1 MIARARSQG
10 ETARLAPGSA
20 AAAGRRER
28 GKMDGGLHYRN
39 DLMIVSNWS
48 DASFAL
54 DTAHHVGQEP
64 QVSDVISLKTFA
76 NTEFCPR
83 FINDATDLEGIGSH
97 LEGKR
102 VYLISTSSPQHT
114 RVELAMRNLLIASA
128 AKENGAER
136 VVLVEPD
143 LFFSAQD
150 RGPHSTDHPQMTGPE
165 SYKKFDGQPA
175 SAHLYA
181 QMLKGAGVDQV
192 VAVHN
197 HKPDVLGKIYD
208 EVYGTNGG
216 RSAFFN
222 LDIAYLVAHYIL
234 QVSNPKGLGENVG
247 LVAPDRGAED
257 FVRSVQRF
265 TGLKDAEVVVL
276 EKQRLGQRSVEM
288 EPPENAPLLKDR
300 EVFILDDMV
309 RTGGTIAK
317 AAGVL
322 HADERTRPRR
332 IYFYCTHT
340 YISPEARENLHA
352 GALTEFATTNTL
364 PNVLNRDDQGRLRQ
378 KIVVLKIEAF
388 LADAILH
395 CLEGR
400 EDPAER
406 YRPGRLGEAGGYYQ
420 LDYSS
425 RNELRGANGGRRDN
439 QLRLR
444 L

>member
-1 MIARARSQG
+1 
-10 ETARLAPGSA
+10 
-20 AAAGRRER
+20 
-28 GKMDGGLHYRN
+28 MDSGLNYQD

-83 FINDATDLEGIGSH
+83 FINDASDLQRIGSH

-114 RVELAMRNLLIASA
+114 RSELAMRNLLIASA
-128 AKENGAER
+128 AKENGAAR

-175 SAHLYA
+175 SAQLYA
-181 QMLKGAGVDQV
+181 QMLRRAGVDQV

-197 HKPDVLGKIYD
+197 HKPEVLSRIYGDVFD
-208 EVYGTNGG
+208 TNSG
-216 RSAFFN
+216 RPPFLN
-222 LDIAYLVAHYIL
+222 LDMAYLVAHYIL
-234 QVSNPKGLGENVG
+234 QVARPQGLGENVG
-247 LVAPDRGAED
+247 LVAPDQGAEE
-257 FVRSVQRF
+257 FVRSVRRF
-265 TGLKDAEVVVL
+265 TGLRDAEVVVL
-276 EKQRLGQRSVEM
+276 EKQRHGQRNVEM
-288 EPPENAPLLKDR
+288 TLPANAHRLKGR

-309 RTGGTIAK
+309 RTGGTIAT
-317 AAGVL
+317 AASLL
-322 HADERTRPRR
+322 HENEDTRPRR

-406 YRPGRLGEAGGYYQ
+406 YHPRRLQQAGSYYQ
-420 LDYSS
+420 LDFSS

>member
-1 MIARARSQG
+1 
-10 ETARLAPGSA
+10 
-20 AAAGRRER
+20 
-28 GKMDGGLHYRN
+28 MDSGLNYQD

-83 FINDATDLEGIGSH
+83 FINDASDLQRIGSH

-102 VYLISTSSPQHT
+102 VYLVSTSSPQHT
-114 RVELAMRNLLIASA
+114 RSELAMRNLLIASA
-128 AKENGAER
+128 AKENGAAR

-150 RGPHSTDHPQMTGPE
+150 RGPHSIDHPQMTGPE

-175 SAHLYA
+175 SAQLYA
-181 QMLKGAGVDQV
+181 QMLRRAGVDQV

-197 HKPDVLGKIYD
+197 HKPEVLSRIYGDVFD
-208 EVYGTNGG
+208 TNSG
-216 RSAFFN
+216 RPAFLN

-234 QVSNPKGLGENVG
+234 QVARPQGLGENVG
-247 LVAPDRGAED
+247 LVAPDQGAEE
-257 FVRSVQRF
+257 FVRSVRRF
-265 TGLKDAEVVVL
+265 TGLRDAEVVVL
-276 EKQRLGQRSVEM
+276 EKQRHGQRNVEM
-288 EPPENAPLLKDR
+288 TLPANAHRLKDR

-309 RTGGTIAK
+309 RTGGTIAT
-317 AAGVL
+317 AASLL
-322 HADERTRPRR
+322 HENENTRPRR

-406 YRPGRLGEAGGYYQ
+406 YHPRRLQQAGSYYQ
-420 LDYSS
+420 LDFSS

>member
-1 MIARARSQG
+1 
-10 ETARLAPGSA
+10 
-20 AAAGRRER
+20 
-28 GKMDGGLHYRN
+28 MDLGLHYRN

-64 QVSDVISLKTFA
+64 QVADVISLKTFA

-83 FINDATDLEGIGSH
+83 FINDAGDLERIGSH
-97 LEGKR
+97 LKGKR

-114 RVELAMRNLLIASA
+114 RSELAMRNLLIARA
-128 AKENGAER
+128 AKENGAAR

-175 SAHLYA
+175 SAQLYA
-181 QMLKGAGVDQV
+181 QMLRGAGVDQV

-197 HKPDVLGKIYD
+197 HKPEVLSGIYNDVF
-208 EVYGTNGG
+208 GTNGG
-216 RSAFFN
+216 SPPFLN

-234 QVSNPKGLGENVG
+234 QVARPQGLGENVG
-247 LVAPDRGAED
+247 LVAPDQGAEE
-257 FVRSVQRF
+257 FVRGVRRF
-265 TGLKDAEVVVL
+265 TGLREAEVVVL
-276 EKQRLGQRSVEM
+276 EKQRHGQRNVEM
-288 EPPENAPLLKDR
+288 TLPANAHRLKDR

-309 RTGGTIAK
+309 RTGGTIAT
-317 AAGVL
+317 AASLL
-322 HADERTRPRR
+322 HENEDTRPRR

-406 YRPGRLGEAGGYYQ
+406 YHPRRLQQAGSYYQ
-420 LDYSS
+420 LDFSS
-425 RNELRGANGGRRDN
+425 RNELRGANGGRREN

>member
-1 MIARARSQG
+1 
-10 ETARLAPGSA
+10 
-20 AAAGRRER
+20 
-28 GKMDGGLHYRN
+28 MDLGLNYRN

-83 FINDATDLEGIGSH
+83 FINDASDLERIGSH

-102 VYLISTSSPQHT
+102 VYVISTSSPQHT
-114 RVELAMRNLLIASA
+114 RSELAMRNLLIASA
-128 AKENGAER
+128 AKENGAAR

-175 SAHLYA
+175 SAQLYA
-181 QMLKGAGVDQV
+181 QMLRGAGVDQV

-197 HKPDVLGKIYD
+197 HKPEVLSRIYNDVF
-208 EVYGTNGG
+208 GTNGG
-216 RSAFFN
+216 RSPFFN

-234 QVSNPKGLGENVG
+234 QVARPQGLGENVG
-247 LVAPDRGAED
+247 LVAPDQGAEE
-257 FVRSVQRF
+257 FVRSVRRF
-265 TGLKDAEVVVL
+265 TGLREAEVVVL
-276 EKQRLGQRSVEM
+276 EKQRHGQRNVEM
-288 EPPENAPLLKDR
+288 TLPANAHRLKDR

-309 RTGGTIAK
+309 RTGGTIAT
-317 AAGVL
+317 AASLL
-322 HADERTRPRR
+322 HENEETRPRR

-400 EDPAER
+400 EDPEER
-406 YRPGRLGEAGGYYQ
+406 YHPRRLQQAGSYYQ
-420 LDYSS
+420 LDFSS

>member
-1 MIARARSQG
+1 
-10 ETARLAPGSA
+10 
-20 AAAGRRER
+20 
-28 GKMDGGLHYRN
+28 MDLGLNFRN

-83 FINDATDLEGIGSH
+83 FINDASDLERIGSH
-97 LEGKR
+97 LDGKR
-102 VYLISTSSPQHT
+102 VYVISTSSPQHT
-114 RVELAMRNLLIASA
+114 RSELAMRNLLIASA
-128 AKENGAER
+128 AKENGAAR

-175 SAHLYA
+175 SARLYA
-181 QMLKGAGVDQV
+181 QMLRGAGVDQV

-197 HKPDVLGKIYD
+197 HKPDVLSRIYD
-208 EVYGTNGG
+208 DVFGSNGG
-216 RSAFFN
+216 RPPFFN

-234 QVSNPKGLGENVG
+234 QVARPQGLGENVG
-247 LVAPDRGAED
+247 LVAPDQGAEE
-257 FVRSVQRF
+257 FVRGVRRF
-265 TGLKDAEVVVL
+265 TGLRDAEVVVL
-276 EKQRLGQRSVEM
+276 EKQRHGQRNVEM
-288 EPPENAPLLKDR
+288 TLPANAHRLKDR

-309 RTGGTIAK
+309 RTGGTIAT
-317 AAGVL
+317 AASLL
-322 HADERTRPRR
+322 HENEDTRPRR

-406 YRPGRLGEAGGYYQ
+406 YHPRRLQQAGSYYQ
-420 LDYSS
+420 LDFSS

>member
-1 MIARARSQG
+1 
-10 ETARLAPGSA
+10 
-20 AAAGRRER
+20 
-28 GKMDGGLHYRN
+28 MDSGFNYRN

-83 FINDATDLEGIGSH
+83 FISDASDLEHIGRH
-97 LEGKR
+97 LCGKR

-114 RVELAMRNLLIASA
+114 RAELAMRNLLIASA

-150 RGPHSTDHPQMTGPE
+150 RGPHSSDHPQMTGPDA
-165 SYKKFDGQPA
+165 YKKFDGQPA

-181 QMLKGAGVDQV
+181 QMLRGAGVDQV

-197 HKPDVLGKIYD
+197 HKPGVLKNIYD
-208 EVYGTNGG
+208 EVFGTNGE

-234 QVSNPKGLGENVG
+234 QVANPQRLGENVG
-247 LVAPDRGAED
+247 LVAPDQGAED

-265 TGLKDAEVVVL
+265 TGLRDAEVVVL
-276 EKQRLGQRSVEM
+276 EKQRHGQRSVEM
-288 EPPENAPLLKDR
+288 TLPANAYRLKDR

-309 RTGGTIAK
+309 RTGGTIAT
-317 AAGVL
+317 AASLL
-322 HADERTRPRR
+322 HENEETRPKR

-400 EDPAER
+400 EDPADR
-406 YRPGRLGEAGGYYQ
+406 YHPHRLQQAGAYYQ
-420 LDYSS
+420 LDFSS
-425 RNELRGANGGRRDN
+425 RNELRSANGGRRDN

>member
-1 MIARARSQG
+1 MDSG
-10 ETARLAPGSA
+10 LNY
-20 AAAGRRER
+20 R
-28 GKMDGGLHYRN
+28 G

-83 FINDATDLEGIGSH
+83 FINDASDLEHIGRH
-97 LEGKR
+97 LCGKR

-114 RVELAMRNLLIASA
+114 RAELAMRNLLIASA

-150 RGPHSTDHPQMTGPE
+150 RGPHSSDHPQMTGPDA
-165 SYKKFDGQPA
+165 YKKFDGQPA

-181 QMLKGAGVDQV
+181 QMLRGAGVDQV

-197 HKPDVLGKIYD
+197 HKPGVLKNIYD
-208 EVYGTNGG
+208 EVFGTNGE

-234 QVSNPKGLGENVG
+234 QVANPQRLGENVG
-247 LVAPDRGAED
+247 LVAPDQGAED
-257 FVRSVQRF
+257 FVRSVRRF
-265 TGLKDAEVVVL
+265 TGLRDAEVVVL
-276 EKQRLGQRSVEM
+276 EKQRHGQRSVEM
-288 EPPENAPLLKDR
+288 TLPANAHRLKDR

-317 AAGVL
+317 AASLL
-322 HADERTRPRR
+322 HENEETRPRR

-400 EDPAER
+400 EEPSER
-406 YRPGRLGEAGGYYQ
+406 YHPRRLKQAGIYYQ
-420 LDYSS
+420 LDFST
-425 RNELRGANGGRRDN
+425 RNELRGANGGRREA
-439 QLRLR
+439 QLRLH

>member
-1 MIARARSQG
+1 
-10 ETARLAPGSA
+10 
-20 AAAGRRER
+20 
-28 GKMDGGLHYRN
+28 MDSGLNYRD

-83 FINDATDLEGIGSH
+83 FINDASDLQRIGSH

-114 RVELAMRNLLIASA
+114 RSELAMRNLLIASA
-128 AKENGAER
+128 AKENGAAR

-150 RGPHSTDHPQMTGPE
+150 RGPHSTDHPQMKGPE

-175 SAHLYA
+175 SAQLYA
-181 QMLKGAGVDQV
+181 QMLRRAGVDQV

-197 HKPDVLGKIYD
+197 HKPEVLSRIYGDVFD
-208 EVYGTNGG
+208 TNSG
-216 RSAFFN
+216 RPPFLN

-234 QVSNPKGLGENVG
+234 QVARPQGLGENVG
-247 LVAPDRGAED
+247 LVAPDQGAEE
-257 FVRSVQRF
+257 FVRSVRRF
-265 TGLKDAEVVVL
+265 TGLRDAEVVVL
-276 EKQRLGQRSVEM
+276 EKQRHGQRNVEM
-288 EPPENAPLLKDR
+288 TLPANAHRLKDR

-309 RTGGTIAK
+309 RTGGTIAS
-317 AAGVL
+317 AASLL
-322 HADERTRPRR
+322 HENEDTRPRR

-400 EDPAER
+400 EDPEER
-406 YRPGRLGEAGGYYQ
+406 YHPGRLQQAGSYYQ
-420 LDYSS
+420 LDFSS
-425 RNELRGANGGRRDN
+425 RNELRGANGGRREN

>member
-1 MIARARSQG
+1 
-10 ETARLAPGSA
+10 
-20 AAAGRRER
+20 
-28 GKMDGGLHYRN
+28 MDLGLNYRN

-83 FINDATDLEGIGSH
+83 FISDASDLERIGSH

-114 RVELAMRNLLIASA
+114 RSELAMRNLLISSA
-128 AKENGAER
+128 AKENGAAR

-175 SAHLYA
+175 SARLYA
-181 QMLKGAGVDQV
+181 QMLRGAGVDQV

-197 HKPDVLGKIYD
+197 HKPDVLSGIYD
-208 EVYGTNGG
+208 EVFGTNGG
-216 RSAFFN
+216 RPPFLN

-234 QVSNPKGLGENVG
+234 QVARPQGLGENVG
-247 LVAPDRGAED
+247 LVAPDQGAEE
-257 FVRSVQRF
+257 FVRSVRRF
-265 TGLKDAEVVVL
+265 TGLRDAEVVVL
-276 EKQRLGQRSVEM
+276 EKQRHGQRNVEM
-288 EPPENAPLLKDR
+288 TLPANAHRLKDR

-309 RTGGTIAK
+309 RTGGTIAT
-317 AAGVL
+317 AASLL
-322 HADERTRPRR
+322 HENEDTRPRR

-406 YRPGRLGEAGGYYQ
+406 YHPQRLHQAGSYYQ
-420 LDYSS
+420 LDFSS

>member
-1 MIARARSQG
+1 MDLGLNYRS
-10 ETARLAPGSA
+10 
-20 AAAGRRER
+20 
-28 GKMDGGLHYRN
+28 

-83 FINDATDLEGIGSH
+83 FINDASDLERIGSH

-102 VYLISTSSPQHT
+102 VYVISTSSQQHT
-114 RVELAMRNLLIASA
+114 RSELAMRNLLIARA
-128 AKENGAER
+128 AKENGAAR

-175 SAHLYA
+175 SAQLYA
-181 QMLKGAGVDQV
+181 QMLRGAGVDQV

-197 HKPDVLGKIYD
+197 HKPEMLSGIYNDVF
-208 EVYGTNGG
+208 GTNGG
-216 RSAFFN
+216 SPPFVN

-234 QVSNPKGLGENVG
+234 QVARPQGLGENVG
-247 LVAPDRGAED
+247 LVAPDQGAEE
-257 FVRSVQRF
+257 FVRSVRRF
-265 TGLKDAEVVVL
+265 TGLREAEVVVL
-276 EKQRLGQRSVEM
+276 EKQRHGQRNVEM
-288 EPPENAPLLKDR
+288 TLPANAHRLKDR

-309 RTGGTIAK
+309 RTGGTIAT
-317 AAGVL
+317 AASLL
-322 HADERTRPRR
+322 HENEETRPRR

-406 YRPGRLGEAGGYYQ
+406 YHPRRLQQAGSYYQ
-420 LDYSS
+420 LDFSS
-425 RNELRGANGGRRDN
+425 RNELRGANGGRREN

>member
-1 MIARARSQG
+1 
-10 ETARLAPGSA
+10 
-20 AAAGRRER
+20 
-28 GKMDGGLHYRN
+28 
-39 DLMIVSNWS
+39 
-48 DASFAL
+48 
-54 DTAHHVGQEP
+54 
-64 QVSDVISLKTFA
+64 
-76 NTEFCPR
+76 
-83 FINDATDLEGIGSH
+83 
-97 LEGKR
+97 
-102 VYLISTSSPQHT
+102 
-114 RVELAMRNLLIASA
+114 MRNLLIASA

-165 SYKKFDGQPA
+165 AYKKFDGQPA

-181 QMLKGAGVDQV
+181 QMLRGAGVDQV

-197 HKPDVLGKIYD
+197 HKPEVLQKIYD
-208 EVYGTNGG
+208 DVYGTNGQ

-234 QVSNPKGLGENVG
+234 QVAKPRGLGDNVG
-247 LVAPDRGAED
+247 LVAPDQGAAD
-257 FVRSVQRF
+257 FVRSVQRY
-265 TGLKDAEVVVL
+265 TGLRDAEVVVL
-276 EKQRLGQRSVEM
+276 EKQRHGQRSVEM
-288 EPPENAPLLKDR
+288 RLPENAPLLKDR

-317 AAGVL
+317 AASLL

-406 YRPGRLGEAGGYYQ
+406 ATTRCGCNRPAATTNSTSRAATNCAAPTAGGGT
-420 LDYSS
+420 DRCGCGYSRPTVARWPS
-425 RNELRGANGGRRDN
+425 
-439 QLRLR
+439 RLR
-444 L
+444 ADDEPMTKRRKLPIGIIWAVFWRRRM

>member
-1 MIARARSQG
+1 
-10 ETARLAPGSA
+10 
-20 AAAGRRER
+20 
-28 GKMDGGLHYRN
+28 MDLGLNYRN

-83 FINDATDLEGIGSH
+83 FINDSSDLEHIGSH

-114 RVELAMRNLLIASA
+114 RSELAMRNLLIASA
-128 AKENGAER
+128 AKENGAAR

-150 RGPHSTDHPQMTGPE
+150 RGPHSSDHPQMTGPE

-175 SAHLYA
+175 SAQLYA
-181 QMLKGAGVDQV
+181 QMLRGAGVDQV

-197 HKPDVLGKIYD
+197 HKPEVLSGIYNDVF
-208 EVYGTNGG
+208 GTNGG
-216 RSAFFN
+216 SPPFFN

-234 QVSNPKGLGENVG
+234 QVARPQGLGENVG
-247 LVAPDRGAED
+247 LVAPDQGAEE
-257 FVRSVQRF
+257 FVRSVRRF
-265 TGLKDAEVVVL
+265 TGLRDAEVVVL
-276 EKQRLGQRSVEM
+276 EKQRHGQRNVEM
-288 EPPENAPLLKDR
+288 TLPANAHRLKDR

-309 RTGGTIAK
+309 RTGGTIAT
-317 AAGVL
+317 AASLL
-322 HADERTRPRR
+322 HENEETRPRR

-400 EDPAER
+400 EDPQER
-406 YRPGRLGEAGGYYQ
+406 YHPRRLQQAGSYYQ
-420 LDYSS
+420 LDFSS
-425 RNELRGANGGRRDN
+425 RNELRGANGGRREN
-439 QLRLR
+439 QLHLR

>member
-1 MIARARSQG
+1 MD
-10 ETARLAPGSA
+10 SA
-20 AAAGRRER
+20 
-28 GKMDGGLHYRN
+28 LNYRN

-83 FINDATDLEGIGSH
+83 FISDASDLERIGSH

-114 RVELAMRNLLIASA
+114 RSELAMRNLLIASA
-128 AKENGAER
+128 AKENGAAR

-175 SAHLYA
+175 SARLYA
-181 QMLKGAGVDQV
+181 QMLRGAGVDQV

-197 HKPDVLGKIYD
+197 HKPDVLSGIYD
-208 EVYGTNGG
+208 EVFGANGG
-216 RSAFFN
+216 RPPFLN

-234 QVSNPKGLGENVG
+234 QVARPQGLGENVG
-247 LVAPDRGAED
+247 LVAPDQGAEE
-257 FVRSVQRF
+257 FVRSVRRF
-265 TGLKDAEVVVL
+265 TGLRDAEVVVL
-276 EKQRLGQRSVEM
+276 EKQRHGQRNVEM
-288 EPPENAPLLKDR
+288 TLPANAHRLKDR

-309 RTGGTIAK
+309 RTGGTIAT
-317 AAGVL
+317 AASLL
-322 HADERTRPRR
+322 HENEDTRPRR

-406 YRPGRLGEAGGYYQ
+406 YHPQRLHQAGSCYQ
-420 LDYSS
+420 LDFSS

>member
-1 MIARARSQG
+1 
-10 ETARLAPGSA
+10 
-20 AAAGRRER
+20 
-28 GKMDGGLHYRN
+28 
-39 DLMIVSNWS
+39 MIVSNWS

-83 FINDATDLEGIGSH
+83 FINDASDLERIGSH

-102 VYLISTSSPQHT
+102 VYVISTSSQQHT
-114 RVELAMRNLLIASA
+114 RSELAMRNLLIARA
-128 AKENGAER
+128 AKENGAAR

-175 SAHLYA
+175 SAQLYA
-181 QMLKGAGVDQV
+181 QMLRGAGVDQV

-197 HKPDVLGKIYD
+197 HKPEMLSGIYNDVF
-208 EVYGTNGG
+208 GTNGG
-216 RSAFFN
+216 SPPFVN

-234 QVSNPKGLGENVG
+234 QVARPQGLGENVG
-247 LVAPDRGAED
+247 LVAPDQGAEE
-257 FVRSVQRF
+257 FVRSVRRF
-265 TGLKDAEVVVL
+265 TGLREAEVVVL
-276 EKQRLGQRSVEM
+276 EKQRHGQRNVEM
-288 EPPENAPLLKDR
+288 TLPANAHRLKDR

-309 RTGGTIAK
+309 RTGGTIAT
-317 AAGVL
+317 AASLL
-322 HADERTRPRR
+322 HENEETRPRR

-406 YRPGRLGEAGGYYQ
+406 YHPRRLQQAGSYYQ
-420 LDYSS
+420 LDFSS
-425 RNELRGANGGRRDN
+425 RNELRGANGGRREN

>member
-1 MIARARSQG
+1 MDLGLNYRS
-10 ETARLAPGSA
+10 
-20 AAAGRRER
+20 
-28 GKMDGGLHYRN
+28 

-83 FINDATDLEGIGSH
+83 FINDASDLERIGSH

-102 VYLISTSSPQHT
+102 VYVISTSSQQHT
-114 RVELAMRNLLIASA
+114 RSELAMRNLLIARA
-128 AKENGAER
+128 AKENGAAR

-175 SAHLYA
+175 SAQLYA
-181 QMLKGAGVDQV
+181 QMLRGAGVDQV

-197 HKPDVLGKIYD
+197 HKPEVLSGIYNDVF
-208 EVYGTNGG
+208 GTNGG
-216 RSAFFN
+216 SPPFVN

-234 QVSNPKGLGENVG
+234 QVARPQGLGENVG
-247 LVAPDRGAED
+247 LVAPDQGAEE
-257 FVRSVQRF
+257 FVRSVRRF
-265 TGLKDAEVVVL
+265 TGLREAEVVVL
-276 EKQRLGQRSVEM
+276 EKQRHGQRNVEM
-288 EPPENAPLLKDR
+288 TLPANAHRLKDR

-309 RTGGTIAK
+309 RTGGTIAT
-317 AAGVL
+317 AASLL
-322 HADERTRPRR
+322 HENEETRPRR

-406 YRPGRLGEAGGYYQ
+406 YHPRRLQQAGSYYQ
-420 LDYSS
+420 LDFSS

>member
-10 ETARLAPGSA
+10 ETAHLAPGPA
-20 AAAGRRER
+20 VAAGRRER
-28 GKMDGGLHYRN
+28 GKMDGGLHYGN

-265 TGLKDAEVVVL
+265 TGLRDAEVVVL

-288 EPPENAPLLKDR
+288 ELPENAPLLKDR

-317 AAGVL
+317 AAGLL

>member
-1 MIARARSQG
+1 
-10 ETARLAPGSA
+10 
-20 AAAGRRER
+20 
-28 GKMDGGLHYRN
+28 MDLGLNYRN

-83 FINDATDLEGIGSH
+83 FINDASDLERIGSH

-114 RVELAMRNLLIASA
+114 RSELAMRNLLIARA
-128 AKENGAER
+128 AKENGAAR

-175 SAHLYA
+175 SAQLYA
-181 QMLKGAGVDQV
+181 QMLRGAGVDQV

-197 HKPDVLGKIYD
+197 HKPEVLSRIYNDVF
-208 EVYGTNGG
+208 GTNGG
-216 RSAFFN
+216 SPPFFN

-234 QVSNPKGLGENVG
+234 QVARPQGLGENVG
-247 LVAPDRGAED
+247 LVAPDQGAEE
-257 FVRSVQRF
+257 FVRSVRRF
-265 TGLKDAEVVVL
+265 TGLRDAEVVVL
-276 EKQRLGQRSVEM
+276 EKQRHGQRNVEM
-288 EPPENAPLLKDR
+288 TLPANAHRLKDR

-309 RTGGTIAK
+309 RTGGTIAT
-317 AAGVL
+317 AASLL
-322 HADERTRPRR
+322 HENEDTRPRR

-388 LADAILH
+388 LADAILR

-400 EDPAER
+400 EDPEER
-406 YRPGRLGEAGGYYQ
+406 YHPRRLQQAGSYYQ
-420 LDYSS
+420 LDFSS
-425 RNELRGANGGRRDN
+425 RNELRGANGGRREN

>member
-1 MIARARSQG
+1 
-10 ETARLAPGSA
+10 
-20 AAAGRRER
+20 
-28 GKMDGGLHYRN
+28 MDLGLNFRN

-83 FINDATDLEGIGSH
+83 FINDASDLERIGSH
-97 LEGKR
+97 LDGKR
-102 VYLISTSSPQHT
+102 VYVISTSSPQHT
-114 RVELAMRNLLIASA
+114 RSELAMRNLLIASA
-128 AKENGAER
+128 AKENGAAR

-175 SAHLYA
+175 SARLYA
-181 QMLKGAGVDQV
+181 QMLRGAGVDQV

-197 HKPDVLGKIYD
+197 HKPDVLSRIYD
-208 EVYGTNGG
+208 DVFGSNGG
-216 RSAFFN
+216 RPPFFN

-234 QVSNPKGLGENVG
+234 QVARPQGLGENVG
-247 LVAPDRGAED
+247 LVAPDQGAEE
-257 FVRSVQRF
+257 FVRGVRRF
-265 TGLKDAEVVVL
+265 TGLRDAEVVVL
-276 EKQRLGQRSVEM
+276 EKQRHGQRNVEM
-288 EPPENAPLLKDR
+288 TLPANAHRLKDR

-309 RTGGTIAK
+309 RTGGTIAT
-317 AAGVL
+317 AASLL
-322 HADERTRPRR
+322 HENEDTRPRR

-406 YRPGRLGEAGGYYQ
+406 YHPRRLQQAGSYYQ
-420 LDYSS
+420 LDFSS
-425 RNELRGANGGRRDN
+425 RNELRGANGGRREN